1 MKLGNRNK
9 APQSL
14 CEILSS
20 FSSYWPCT
28 AVRNPSFDGYK
39 LQITNSAEEAV
50 VKLFSFRCQPKKT
63 AGSYYKSQ
71 ITSHNFARLKLQITK
86 KEGVNEKLITNG
98 NEGIKLNEAIKEAK
112 DAEED
117 AEEAD
122 EADVI
127 KEEAMKRQRMPMKK
141 PREI

>member
-1 MKLGNRNK
+1 MPAKIASYKKL
-9 APQSL
+9 
-14 CEILSS
+14 
-20 FSSYWPCT
+20 
-28 AVRNPSFDGYK
+28 
-39 LQITNSAEEAV
+39 ITN
-50 VKLFSFRCQPKKT
+50 
-63 AGSYYKSQ
+63 Y
-71 ITSHNFARLKLQITK
+71 NFASLKLQITK
-86 KEGVNEKLITNG
+86 KEGVNKKLITNG

-141 PREI
+141 PKEI